1 MNTLLVLLQKEFKQI
16 SRNTLILRMIIAM
29 PIVQLLVM
37 PLAAD
42 YEIKNHCCPVNI
54 LKNRGTII
62 ELPR

>member
-42 YEIKNHCCPVNI
+42 YEIKNHCCQVNI
-54 LKNRGTII
+54 LKNRGDNY
-62 ELPR
+62 